1 MHCLKQEHKSERQ
14 GSASPTMVIVR
25 HVTTFGLCSLQAT
38 KHVCAPC
45 YQLMGYSETAN
56 ATSMSEEESRRWIKI
71 MISLTSCNV
80 SSILQFFSRHN
91 FYIEIVGSEP
101 QSSLFLCAF
110 IRIGERISCHF
121 NTKDLGMAA
130 REMERDTRVHLS
142 PQVMF
147 SNLHIHGGG
156 QGLGEV

>member
-91 FYIEIVGSEP
+91 FYIEILGSEP

-110 IRIGERISCHF
+110 IRKGERLSCHF

-130 REMERDTRVHLS
+130 REMERDTHVCIC
-142 PQVMF
+142 
-147 SNLHIHGGG
+147 LHRLCSQIFIFMGVARG
-156 QGLGEV
+156 